1 MIKSLD
7 FQIDDKNT
15 KGKKSFK
22 NQWWDRLYNGYQTT
36 AEEEISYL
44 ADKYINQYKRD
55 LENDENKCIEYI
67 NKLRITLN
75 EAIEGLNEIN
85 LEYKN

>member
-7 FQIDDKNT
+7 FQIDDKNK

-22 NQWWDRLYNGYQTT
+22 NWWWDRLYNGYQTP

-75 EAIEGLNEIN
+75 EAIEGLNEIS